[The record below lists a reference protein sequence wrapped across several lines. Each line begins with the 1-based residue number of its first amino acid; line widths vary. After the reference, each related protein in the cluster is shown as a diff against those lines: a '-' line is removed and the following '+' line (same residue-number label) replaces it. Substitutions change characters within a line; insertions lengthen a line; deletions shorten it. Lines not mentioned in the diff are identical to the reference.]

1 MKKTFILATTF
12 IGTPFLIFICVIF
25 FSYLSYI
32 QANKSSLSQDN
43 FKVAYAALPSNQN
56 LLRDKV
62 VSKDAR
68 VEILETFFKKY
79 NSELTPFAVDVVTN
93 ADKFG
98 IDYKLLPAIAMQESN
113 LCKKS
118 PQEWHNCWGFGI
130 YTNKITTFD
139 NYSDAIATISKS
151 LGDYKDKGLVTP
163 NQIMTKYTPSSKGS
177 WSNGVTHFMAELQQ
191 TSL

>member
-1 MKKTFILATTF
+1 MKKTLILATTF
-12 IGTPFLIFICVIF
+12 IGTPFFIFICIIF

-32 QANKSSLSQDN
+32 QANKNSLSQDN
-43 FKVAYAALPSNQN
+43 SKVAYAALPSNQN

-68 VEILETFFKKY
+68 VEILENFFKKY
-79 NSELTPFAVDVVTN
+79 NSELLPFAQDVVIN

-113 LCKKS
+113 LCKKAPS
-118 PQEWHNCWGFGI
+118 QWHNCWGFGI
-130 YTNKITTFD
+130 YTNKITTFE
-139 NYSDAIATISKS
+139 NYSDAISTISKS
-151 LGDYKDKGLVTP
+151 LRDYKDKGLVTP
-163 NQIMTKYTPSSKGS
+163 DQIMTKYTPGSKGS
-177 WSNGVTHFMAELQQ
+177 WASGVSHFMAELQQ